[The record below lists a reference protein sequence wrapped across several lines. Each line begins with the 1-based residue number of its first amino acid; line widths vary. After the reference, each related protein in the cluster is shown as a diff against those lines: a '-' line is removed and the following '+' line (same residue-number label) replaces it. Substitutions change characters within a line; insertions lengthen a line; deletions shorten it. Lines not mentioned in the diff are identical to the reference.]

1 MKKTLVLLAALLT
14 VSFAWAQQ
22 LPDGGFEN
30 WKKDGPNY
38 EGNYYDELGDPFWKT
53 LNMLSTLEPE
63 MGTGPIVVFK
73 EEGKRGSCPRMVSG
87 SLQLGNKPIFLPG
100 VVGSFTVD
108 IKNQTAHFGRPY
120 TGMPESLK
128 GYMKYAPVNGDS
140 AAIFVE
146 VYTTK
151 DGQRKMVG
159 RVEQRFFNAMPT
171 WTEFDLPIRY
181 RIEDD
186 EEIDSICV
194 LFVSSAGY
202 NCDDLFECKG
212 QVGSTLMVDG
222 CRFVIDG
229 NDPGAPDANLPEN
242 EDKPLIVANET
253 VDMLNVRAY
262 PNPATDVLNVVVEEN
277 AQLTIFDQAGR
288 VLLQQAVVA
297 GENALNI
304 ANLKAGFYTYRVMG
318 AQKNGSGKFI
328 KK

>member
-22 LPDGGFEN
+22 LPDGGFEE
-30 WKKDGPNY
+30 WTTGKTWDGPDHPAQT
-38 EGNYYDELGDPFWKT
+38 YDELENPFWQT
-53 LNMLSTLEPE
+53 LHMLSTLPPN

-73 EEGKRGSCPRMVSG
+73 EQGHTGFCPRMESN
-87 SLQLGNKPIFLPG
+87 QLTLGEQTIFLPG
-100 VVGSFTVD
+100 VVGSMTVD
-108 IKNQTAHFGRPY
+108 IQNQTAHFGRPY
-120 TGMPESLK
+120 TSKPDRLK
-128 GYMKYAPVNGDS
+128 GFMKYKPVDNDS
-140 AAIFVE
+140 ASIFVE
-146 VYTTK
+146 VYQTEN
-151 DGQRKMVG
+151 GQRKMVG
-159 RVEQRFFNAMPT
+159 RVEKKYYEAMED

-181 RIEDD
+181 NTEDED
-186 EEIDSICV
+186 LHIDSICV

-202 NCDDLFECKG
+202 NWDNLFKCQGKI
-212 QVGSTLMVDG
+212 GSTLWVDD
-222 CRFVIDG
+222 CSFVLD
-229 NDPGAPDANLPEN
+229 EN
-242 EDKPLIVANET
+242 YHGTPNTANEAA
-253 VDMLNVRAY
+253 DMLNVRTY

>member
-1 MKKTLVLLAALLT
+1 MKKTLVLLTALLT
-14 VSFAWAQQ
+14 VSFAWAQE

-30 WKKDGPNY
+30 WKQDGPNY
-38 EGNYYDELGDPFWKT
+38 QGNYYDELANPFWQT

-73 EEGKRGSCPRMVSG
+73 EQGRRGFCPRMASDQ
-87 SLQLGNKPIFLPG
+87 LQLGTKTIFLPG

-120 TGMPESLK
+120 TGKPESLK
-128 GYMKYAPVNGDS
+128 GFMKYKPVNGDS

-151 DGQRKMVG
+151 DGKREMVG
-159 RVEQRFFNAMPT
+159 RVEQRFFNAIEQ

-186 EEIDSICV
+186 VEIDSICV

-202 NCDDLFECKG
+202 DFDDLFNCKG
-212 QVGSTLMVDG
+212 QIGSTLWVDG

-229 NDPGAPDANLPEN
+229 NDPGEPDAALPLN
-242 EDKPLIVANET
+242 PDNTANESA
-253 VDMLNVRAY
+253 DMLNVRTY

-277 AQLTIFDQAGR
+277 AQLTILDQAGR
-288 VLLQQAVVA
+288 ILLQQAVVA
-297 GENALNI
+297 GENTLNI

>member
-1 MKKTLVLLAALLT
+1 MKKTLVLLTALLA
-14 VSFAWAQQ
+14 VGFAWAQT

-30 WKKDGPNY
+30 WKQDGPNY
-38 EGNYYDELGDPFWKT
+38 VGDYYDELGDSFWQT

-63 MGTGPIVVFK
+63 MGTGPVVVFK
-73 EEGKRGSCPRMVSG
+73 DMGKRGSCPRMVSG
-87 SLQLGNKPIFLPG
+87 SLQLGENTIFLPG

-120 TGMPESLK
+120 SGKPESLK

-140 AAIFVE
+140 ASIFVE
-146 VYTTK
+146 VYYTK
-151 DGQRKMVG
+151 DGKREMAG
-159 RVEQRFFNAMPT
+159 RVEKKYFNAMPT

-181 RIEDD
+181 RVEDD
-186 EEIDSICV
+186 VEIDSICV

-202 NCDDLFECKG
+202 DFNDLFNCQG

-253 VDMLNVRAY
+253 VNMLNVIVY
-262 PNPATDVLNVVVEEN
+262 PNPATDVLNVTVEEN

-288 VLLQQAVVA
+288 VLLQQAVQA

-304 ANLKAGFYTYRVMG
+304 TELKAGFYTYRVAN
-318 AQKNGSGKFI
+318 AQKNGCGKFI
-328 KK
+328 KR